1 MFFYNTVTKEFPVF
15 LGDAQVAYPEW
26 DGDIKNPPAP
36 LVWVEDAII
45 EWQEDKVIEDAEP
58 KQVNGVWTRQYLI
71 RDFTPEELARKNA
84 PATAKAKLKA
94 LGLTDVEIEVLTAGL
109 IR

>member
-1 MFFYNTVTKEFPVF
+1 MFFYNTETKEFPIF
-15 LGDAQVAYPEW
+15 LGDAQVANPDW
-26 DGDIKNPPAP
+26 DGDLENPPAP
-36 LVWVEDAII
+36 LVWVEDAGV

-71 RDFTPEELARKNA
+71 RDLTAEELERKNA

-94 LGLTDVEIEVLTAGL
+94 LGLTDIEIEALVAGM